1 MNEAALFHCSMGK
14 SKRKR
19 THGGDLTVSL
29 PWLIKAERF
38 GGVSGKH
45 RLQHPCR
52 QTQSAA
58 HTITKPS
65 VFCRVSPQEAQK
77 WAESFDKL
85 LSHRG

>member
-1 MNEAALFHCSMGK
+1 MGK
-14 SKRKR
+14 SKRKQ
-19 THGGDLTVSL
+19 THVENLTVRL
-29 PWLIKAERF
+29 TWLIKAESF
-38 GGVSGKH
+38 GGIGGKH
-45 RLQHPCR
+45 RLQSPCR

-58 HTITKPS
+58 HSNNKPS